1 MTDYHALF
9 SLKGKTAL
17 ITGGTGG
24 LGSAIARAF
33 LQQGAQV
40 AVCGTRPEKA
50 APIEELAKSLEIT
63 GGTGGLGSAI
73 ARAFLQQGAQVAV
86 CGTRPEKAAPIEEL
100 AKSLDRPFLSLSC
113 DLTDAESTNQMLNSI
128 EHTFGTVD
136 ILVNSA
142 GINRLIPAEELSLS
156 CDLTDAESTNQM
168 LNSIEH
174 TFGTVDI
181 LVNSAGINRLIPAEE
196 YDDQTFQT
204 VMDINIASLHRIT
217 REVGKR
223 FMIPQKQ
230 GRILNLSSV
239 KSLIGTKQDY
249 IAYCTSKGAV
259 NMYTRQLA
267 CEWGKYGITCN
278 AIAPTFVYTPINAFQ
293 LDDPVFYKTL
303 TERIPLGRIGK
314 EQDIASA
321 ALYLC
326 SEAASFVT
334 GQILCVDGGLTAM
347 Q

>member
-1 MTDYHALF
+1 MTTYDDLF
-9 SLKGKTAL
+9 SLSGKTAL

-33 LQQGAQV
+33 LQKGAGV

-50 APIEELAKSLEIT
+50 EPLKALAEEL
-63 GGTGGLGSAI
+63 G
-73 ARAFLQQGAQVAV
+73 
-86 CGTRPEKAAPIEEL
+86 
-100 AKSLDRPFLSLSC
+100 RPFLALTGN
-113 DLTDAESTNQMLNSI
+113 LTDPSDVSRMLDETETALGSV
-128 EHTFGTVD
+128 E

-142 GINRLIPAEELSLS
+142 GINRLLPAE
-156 CDLTDAESTNQM
+156 D
-168 LNSIEH
+168 
-174 TFGTVDI
+174 
-181 LVNSAGINRLIPAEE
+181 
-196 YDDQTFQT
+196 YDDDTFRS
-204 VMDINIASLHRIT
+204 VMDLNLNALHCIT
-217 REVGKR
+217 RMVGKR
-223 FMIPQKQ
+223 FMIPKHY

-239 KSLIGTKQDY
+239 KSLIGASSDY
-249 IAYCTSKGAV
+249 IAYCASKGAV

-293 LDDPVFYKTL
+293 LDDPVFYKKL
-303 TERIPLGRIGK
+303 TDRIPLGRIGR
-314 EQDIASA
+314 EEDVASA

-326 SEAASFVT
+326 SDAASFVN

>member
-50 APIEELAKSLEIT
+50 APIEELAKSLN
-63 GGTGGLGSAI
+63 
-73 ARAFLQQGAQVAV
+73 
-86 CGTRPEKAAPIEEL
+86 
-100 AKSLDRPFLSLSC
+100 RPF
-113 DLTDAESTNQMLNSI
+113 
-128 EHTFGTVD
+128 
-136 ILVNSA
+136 
-142 GINRLIPAEELSLS
+142 LSLS

-204 VMDINIASLHRIT
+204 VMDINITSLHRIT

-326 SEAASFVT
+326 SDAASFVT